1 MRRARLAGLVAATVL
16 AASCGGASPTD
27 DPVARPSLQATA
39 VPEPDEAVTNGIDEV
54 SPDEAL
60 SQAREALLVADSFRV
75 AGSPTAGAPL
85 DLVLVAGERGEADDG
100 SVGRGSVGKVS
111 QSGSTFEM
119 LAVDGAVHVRGN
131 LTWLADAIGEDA
143 QRTLGDKWLLLP
155 ESLAESLATFADPQ
169 AFVQAVLVP
178 VGPVQSVGV
187 SVIDGV
193 PAVGVQF
200 VDSEATAWISGTGE
214 PYPLLVERRGATA
227 TDGVLRFS
235 DIGAQ
240 VTISAPPAADI
251 VVAPEPSQE

>member
-1 MRRARLAGLVAATVL
+1 
-16 AASCGGASPTD
+16 
-27 DPVARPSLQATA
+27 
-39 VPEPDEAVTNGIDEV
+39 
-54 SPDEAL
+54 
-60 SQAREALLVADSFRV
+60 
-75 AGSPTAGAPL
+75 
-85 DLVLVAGERGEADDG
+85 
-100 SVGRGSVGKVS
+100 
-111 QSGSTFEM
+111 M

-155 ESLAESLATFADPQ
+155 DSLAESLATFADPE